1 MTVVLL
7 GGLGTTTRVWEQQL
21 GVLEHPLTLDLP
33 GHGTE
38 PVPDGRVTIESIAQR
53 VLQRSPERFSFVGI
67 SVGGMVG
74 QWLAANA
81 PERAEKVILACTGAK
96 LGDRDDYYARAELVR
111 REGTEVVVEGARER
125 WFTPAFR
132 SSPRAEAILSD
143 LRSVSSDGYAA
154 CAEAVG
160 DWDFRGEVHRI
171 ASPTLVI
178 YGRDD
183 PMTPPEVRASL
194 ARFESAVV
202 PGSHLA
208 NAEAPDEFNDKVR
221 SFL

>member
-21 GVLEHPLTLDLP
+21 SVLEDPMPLDLP
-33 GHGTE
+33 GHGGE
-38 PVPDGRVTIESIAQR
+38 PAPVDRVTIEWIAR
-53 VLQRSPERFSFVGI
+53 GVLHRSPDRFSFIGI
-67 SVGGMVG
+67 SIGGMVG

-81 PERAEKVILACTGAK
+81 ADRVERVVLACTGAK
-96 LGDRDDYYARAELVR
+96 LGGRDDYYTRAELVR
-111 REGTEVVVEGARER
+111 REGTAALIDGARER

-132 SSPRAEAILSD
+132 SNQRAEEILDD
-143 LRSVSSDGYAA
+143 LRGISRDGYAA

-160 DWDFRGEVHRI
+160 DWDFRGEEHRI
-171 ASPTLVI
+171 AAPTLMI

-183 PMTPPEVRASL
+183 PMTPADVRMPFSQ
-194 ARFESAVV
+194 FESVV
-202 PGSHLA
+202 ISGSHLA
-208 NAEAPDEFNDKVR
+208 NVEAPDEFNNKVR

>member
-21 GVLEHPLTLDLP
+21 EVLEDPLLLDLP
-33 GHGTE
+33 GHGEE
-38 PVPDGRVTIESIAQR
+38 PVPGGRVTIESIAR
-53 VLQRSPERFSFVGI
+53 GVLERSPEQFSFIGLSI
-67 SVGGMVG
+67 GGMVG

-81 PERAEKVILACTGAK
+81 SDRVAKVILACTGAK

-111 REGTEVVVEGARER
+111 REGTEAVVDGARER

-132 SSPRAEAILSD
+132 SLPRAEAILAD
-143 LRSVSSDGYAA
+143 LRSVSSEGYAA

-160 DWDFRGEVHRI
+160 DWDFRGEEHRI
-171 ASPTLVI
+171 AKPTLVI

-183 PMTPPEVRASL
+183 PMTPPEVRVSL
-194 ARFESAVV
+194 ARFDNAVV

-208 NAEAPDEFNDKVR
+208 NAEYPDEFNDKVR